1 MFNLSNI
8 EVLYLGLDTGLYYQH
23 ILQYIVSNKVDS
35 IQSSLLRTFN
45 KLTIFAML
53 RQTTMIQNTNIVDID
68 YIDRLKDVVIRDI
81 KNEAS
86 QQEKDMLEDNV
97 DMWLYNL
104 RVIRRD
110 VEFQLSSNKAKNK
123 IKALEM
129 KEMGAST
136 ADVESFITKQNKWRI
151 NTIKF
156 LTSIERKMLYVKMIN
171 NPLD

>member
-1 MFNLSNI
+1 
-8 EVLYLGLDTGLYYQH
+8 
-23 ILQYIVSNKVDS
+23 
-35 IQSSLLRTFN
+35 
-45 KLTIFAML
+45 
-53 RQTTMIQNTNIVDID
+53 MIQNTNIVDID

-86 QQEKDMLEDNV
+86 QQEKDMLEGNV

-129 KEMGAST
+129 KDMGAST

>member
-1 MFNLSNI
+1 
-8 EVLYLGLDTGLYYQH
+8 
-23 ILQYIVSNKVDS
+23 
-35 IQSSLLRTFN
+35 
-45 KLTIFAML
+45 
-53 RQTTMIQNTNIVDID
+53 MIQNTNIVDID

>member
-1 MFNLSNI
+1 
-8 EVLYLGLDTGLYYQH
+8 
-23 ILQYIVSNKVDS
+23 
-35 IQSSLLRTFN
+35 
-45 KLTIFAML
+45 
-53 RQTTMIQNTNIVDID
+53 MIQNTNIVDID

-129 KEMGAST
+129 KDMGAST

>member
-1 MFNLSNI
+1 
-8 EVLYLGLDTGLYYQH
+8 
-23 ILQYIVSNKVDS
+23 
-35 IQSSLLRTFN
+35 
-45 KLTIFAML
+45 
-53 RQTTMIQNTNIVDID
+53 MIQNTNIVDTD

-136 ADVESFITKQNKWRI
+136 ADVESFIIKQNKWRI

>member
-1 MFNLSNI
+1 MNQNI
-8 EVLYLGLDTGLYYQH
+8 
-23 ILQYIVSNKVDS
+23 
-35 IQSSLLRTFN
+35 
-45 KLTIFAML
+45 
-53 RQTTMIQNTNIVDID
+53 NTVDID
-68 YIDRLKDVVIRDI
+68 YVDKIKDVVIRDI

-86 QQEKDMLEDNV
+86 SEEKEMLENNV

-110 VEFQLSSNKAKNK
+110 VEFQLTSNKAKNK

-171 NPLD
+171 IVD

>member
-1 MFNLSNI
+1 M
-8 EVLYLGLDTGLYYQH
+8 T
-23 ILQYIVSNKVDS
+23 
-35 IQSSLLRTFN
+35 
-45 KLTIFAML
+45 
-53 RQTTMIQNTNIVDID
+53 QNTSIVDID
-68 YIDRLKDVVIRDI
+68 YVDKLKDIVIKDI

-86 QQEKDMLEDNV
+86 QKEKDILDSNV

-123 IKALEM
+123 LKALEM

-136 ADVESFITKQNKWRI
+136 ADIESFITKQNKWRI

>member
-1 MFNLSNI
+1 
-8 EVLYLGLDTGLYYQH
+8 
-23 ILQYIVSNKVDS
+23 
-35 IQSSLLRTFN
+35 
-45 KLTIFAML
+45 
-53 RQTTMIQNTNIVDID
+53 MIQNTNIVDID

-123 IKALEM
+123 IKA
-129 KEMGAST
+129 
-136 ADVESFITKQNKWRI
+136 
-151 NTIKF
+151 
-156 LTSIERKMLYVKMIN
+156 
-171 NPLD
+171 

>member
-1 MFNLSNI
+1 
-8 EVLYLGLDTGLYYQH
+8 
-23 ILQYIVSNKVDS
+23 
-35 IQSSLLRTFN
+35 
-45 KLTIFAML
+45 
-53 RQTTMIQNTNIVDID
+53 MIQNTNIVDID

-86 QQEKDMLEDNV
+86 QQEKDMLEGNV

>member
-1 MFNLSNI
+1 M
-8 EVLYLGLDTGLYYQH
+8 T
-23 ILQYIVSNKVDS
+23 
-35 IQSSLLRTFN
+35 
-45 KLTIFAML
+45 
-53 RQTTMIQNTNIVDID
+53 QNTSIVDID
-68 YIDRLKDVVIRDI
+68 YVDKLKDIVIKDI

-86 QQEKDMLEDNV
+86 QKEKDILDSNV

-123 IKALEM
+123 LKALEM

-136 ADVESFITKQNKWRI
+136 ADIEAFITKQNKWRI

-156 LTSIERKMLYVKMIN
+156 LTSIERKMLYVKMVN

>member
-1 MFNLSNI
+1 M
-8 EVLYLGLDTGLYYQH
+8 T
-23 ILQYIVSNKVDS
+23 
-35 IQSSLLRTFN
+35 
-45 KLTIFAML
+45 
-53 RQTTMIQNTNIVDID
+53 QNTPTVDID
-68 YIDRLKDVVIRDI
+68 YVDKLKDIVIKDI

-86 QQEKDMLEDNV
+86 QHEKDILESNV

-123 IKALEM
+123 LKALEM

>member
-1 MFNLSNI
+1 
-8 EVLYLGLDTGLYYQH
+8 
-23 ILQYIVSNKVDS
+23 
-35 IQSSLLRTFN
+35 
-45 KLTIFAML
+45 
-53 RQTTMIQNTNIVDID
+53 MIQNTSIVDID
-68 YIDRLKDVVIRDI
+68 YVDKLKDIVIKDI

-86 QQEKDMLEDNV
+86 QKEKDILDSNV

-123 IKALEM
+123 LKALEM

-136 ADVESFITKQNKWRI
+136 ADIESFITKQNKWRI

>member
-1 MFNLSNI
+1 MMNQNI
-8 EVLYLGLDTGLYYQH
+8 
-23 ILQYIVSNKVDS
+23 
-35 IQSSLLRTFN
+35 
-45 KLTIFAML
+45 
-53 RQTTMIQNTNIVDID
+53 NTVDID
-68 YIDRLKDVVIRDI
+68 YVDKIKDIVIRDI

-86 QQEKDMLEDNV
+86 SEEKEMLENNV

-110 VEFQLSSNKAKNK
+110 VEFQLTSNKAKNK

-171 NPLD
+171 VID